1 MDFEMSEQVK
11 LLLDLLHPIVMWVL
25 FFMAIYETYLGIQA
39 RRTRE
44 GEKETRKKLVKGK
57 FKSRHFQT
65 GSIFMSIMMIGTI
78 GAMGV
83 TYINNGKLFVDP
95 HLIAGLVMMT
105 MIVVSSSL
113 VPFMQKGNQFA
124 RVSHI
129 SLNAVMLVIFGWQAV
144 TGMEILGRILEI
156 T

>member
-1 MDFEMSEQVK
+1 MSV
-11 LLLDLLHPIVMWVL
+11 
-25 FFMAIYETYLGIQA
+25 
-39 RRTRE
+39 
-44 GEKETRKKLVKGK
+44 
-57 FKSRHFQT
+57 
-65 GSIFMSIMMIGTI
+65 MMIGTI

-113 VPFMQKGNQFA
+113 VPFMQKGNKFA

-129 SLNAVMLVIFGWQAV
+129 SLNVVMLLIFGWQAV
-144 TGMEILGRILEI
+144 TGMEILGRIMEA